1 MKHPTSQDR
10 SHRLAFSSAE
20 LNSLLFRVLVRNR
33 LLSPATRSAFYLR
46 FPVRAWDSVV
56 RVRNRCVLTGRS
68 GSPVSRFKLSRI
80 TFRELANSGQLPGVA
95 RSSWLAIVGPP
106 TFLNFTHHLMSSPLN
121 SLLHSLPS
129 RQRSG
134 RIRFSAFSS
143 VSSLRVLTALRSAGV
158 ISGFR
163 RGAGNRTQ
171 FSIRPSP
178 RPLRVVRRP
187 SSSSHRD
194 GHLSAIRSTSSG
206 WSLSPSPSPLSI
218 YPFG

>member
-95 RSSWLAIVGPP
+95 RSSWLAIVCPP
-106 TFLNFTHHLMSSPLN
+106 HFFEFYPPPN
-121 SLLHSLPS
+121 
-129 RQRSG
+129 
-134 RIRFSAFSS
+134 
-143 VSSLRVLTALRSAGV
+143 V
-158 ISGFR
+158 
-163 RGAGNRTQ
+163 
-171 FSIRPSP
+171 
-178 RPLRVVRRP
+178 
-187 SSSSHRD
+187 
-194 GHLSAIRSTSSG
+194 
-206 WSLSPSPSPLSI
+206 LSPKFSPSLVPIASTVWTRSVFSFLLCVLS
-218 YPFG
+218 PGFDCS